1 MDARQVGVA
10 HALLLEPLEAAR
22 VGLSRAERADIEA
35 IARERMQQRR
45 VVDLRIVSERDKRR
59 VVVDIER
66 RQRLVRPFGDHF
78 HVRKT
83 LGRREGGTRID
94 DSDVVA
100 EELGDRRQRLA
111 DVDGADDDELCGR
124 HINREEDAPLRRLF
138 HAALAA
144 AQMLGQHGPQRI
156 LGDVG

>member
-1 MDARQVGVA
+1 M
-10 HALLLEPLEAAR
+10 
-22 VGLSRAERADIEA
+22 GLSRAERADIEA
-35 IARERMQQRR
+35 ITRERVQQGR
-45 VVDLRIVSERDKRR
+45 VVDLRIVGERDESS

-94 DSDVVA
+94 DNYVVA

-111 DVDGADDDELCGR
+111 DVDGANDDELCGR
-124 HINREEDAPLRRLF
+124 HINREEDAALRRLF